1 MERVLKN
8 WVSSYQDQLAGKISS
23 AVDLESFSQEVD
35 GACEWLNDYVENI
48 VSGHFQ
54 DFTQLLQTPATNKK
68 KNIINQDQAVQ
79 QNYDSVSVPQF
90 AQEQIPIPDRRVPA
104 INGGKLFDIA
114 EASFESVVAKESSFD
129 IQQQVPK
136 RSFDVAQQDDIQE
149 STGVSYSGSNK
160 SSNNK
165 KQKTGQKSNLTD
177 QASHL
182 QENQREIEKLLSSS
196 IHSFG
201 DQSNNSRGDDN
212 RSNKS
217 NSKSR
222 YEEAH
227 PASDILSFTAS
238 EDDASI
244 LQQLDG
250 NVLPGTLEVEK
261 LMTVQEEEEE
271 EEDEQEQQYEDANS
285 DGERDVLNDQELKL
299 KESVNVELLDETVSH
314 QLQNVS
320 AKPQSS
326 QSSQKSSSKNVS
338 AKDNDSQK
346 KVKSNIVSANKAG
359 QFVDSITK
367 VARKVAVNQGNSS
380 SNSKNNLHVS
390 GKVLSRPLGNPVKT
404 AAQRRE
410 EEEQARQAMLRKR
423 EEDKAKRM
431 EAALEAKRKEEE
443 LVRKKNQERQAKV
456 LQNKEAAAKL
466 QQSQLQSQTQVKK
479 TLKGTTVTVSN
490 AVTGKT
496 NLHKTKQT
504 PAKRSEEQENV
515 PQQSPALDPQVTIL
529 NKKNGK
535 YVIPHIPSDDEYE
548 SDDGYA
554 LQKKAS
560 TRLPQWANSPNL
572 RKALRDQHKFDP
584 DALFGTIPP
593 IKMES
598 IFSTSKSISSFRVRT
613 SSANWSQDKLTM
625 QEMKTYRMMMGFSA
639 EPSSERKS
647 G

>member
-8 WVSSYQDQLAGKISS
+8 WVSSYQDKLGGKISS
-23 AVDLESFSQEVD
+23 AVDLETFSLEVD

-68 KNIINQDQAVQ
+68 KNIHNQDQAVQ
-79 QNYDSVSVPQF
+79 QNFDSVSVPQF
-90 AQEQIPIPDRRVPA
+90 AQEQITIPDRRVPV
-104 INGGKLFDIA
+104 ISGGQLFDIA
-114 EASFESVVAKESSFD
+114 EASFESVVQKENSFD

-136 RSFDVAQQDDIQE
+136 RSFDVAQQDDIHE
-149 STGVSYSGSNK
+149 STGISYSSSNK
-160 SSNNK
+160 NSNNK

-196 IHSFG
+196 INSFG

-238 EDDASI
+238 DDDASI

-271 EEDEQEQQYEDANS
+271 EDEQEQYEEANS
-285 DGERDVLNDQELKL
+285 DGEHDVLNEQESKL
-299 KESVNVELLDETVSH
+299 KQSVNVELPDETVGH
-314 QLQNVS
+314 QSQNVS
-320 AKPQSS
+320 DKPQSS
-326 QSSQKSSSKNVS
+326 QSSQFASSKNVS

-346 KVKSNIVSANKAG
+346 KNVKGNIVSANKAG

-367 VARKVAVNQGNSS
+367 VARKTAVNQGNSS
-380 SNSKNNLHVS
+380 SNSKKNLHVS

-443 LVRKKNQERQAKV
+443 LVRRKNQERQAKV

-515 PQQSPALDPQVTIL
+515 PQQSPALDPHVTIL

-554 LQKKAS
+554 QQKKAS

-593 IKMES
+593 IRMES

-625 QEMKTYRMMMGFSA
+625 QEMKTYRMMMGFPA